1 MNKLLNNNISP
12 EISIVMPAYNAQDYI
27 REAIDSIIGQSFT
40 NFECIIVDDG
50 STDNTR
56 DIIQSYDDKRIILLE
71 NEHDFIGS
79 LNWGLRESK
88 GRYIARMDTD
98 DVMQPDRL
106 KIQYAIME
114 QEPSITVCGT
124 WMSPFG
130 KRITKGAVVRS
141 FSGQIENP
149 LLLLLKDNIIFHPT
163 AMIRAKFIKDNNLN
177 YEYYDYAEDY
187 KLWLEIAKKGG
198 LFYVESQLLL
208 FYRVS
213 EHQVS
218 TFKKEEQI
226 ETSDRIRKEVLDFII
241 KSSDYKGSSY
251 EAIYSVMKLAKQ
263 ENIMEDEDIFRFF
276 YNIFQKNRVL

>member
-1 MNKLLNNNISP
+1 MNKLLNHNVTP

-50 STDNTR
+50 STDSTR
-56 DIIQSYDDKRIILLE
+56 DIIKSYNDKRIILLE
-71 NEHDFIGS
+71 NQHDFIGS

-88 GRYIARMDTD
+88 GKYIARMDTD
-98 DVMQPDRL
+98 DIMQPDRL

-124 WMSPFG
+124 WVSTFG
-130 KRITKGAVVRS
+130 DDVAKGGVVKS
-141 FSGQIENP
+141 SAGLLEHP
-149 LLLLLKDNIIFHPT
+149 LLLLLKGNIIFHPT
-163 AMIRAKFIKDNNLN
+163 AMLRAKFIRDNHLN

-187 KLWLEIAKKGG
+187 KFWLEIAKKGG
-198 LFYVESQLLL
+198 LFYVESQPLL

-218 TFKKEEQI
+218 TLKKEEQI
-226 ETSDRIRKEVLDFII
+226 ETSYKIRREVLDFII
-241 KSSDYKGSSY
+241 KSSDYKGSIY
-251 EAIYSVMKLAKQ
+251 EAIYSAMKLAKQ